1 MHTCTY
7 TLLHNVHT
15 GHAHT
20 YSIHPYTE
28 HAQDMYTCIY
38 IYPYT
43 VNTQDMN
50 TCTYTSLHSAY
61 SGHAHKYIYTLTQ
74 CMLRT
79 CTQVHANEIII
90 DLAMD
95 SEIKLDGKSNS

>member
-1 MHTCTY
+1 M
-7 TLLHNVHT
+7 
-15 GHAHT
+15 
-20 YSIHPYTE
+20 
-28 HAQDMYTCIY
+28 
-38 IYPYT
+38 
-43 VNTQDMN
+43 
-50 TCTYTSLHSAY
+50 
-61 SGHAHKYIYTLTQ
+61 YIYTLAQ